1 MNCPNCGSPL
11 TETEFFCSSCGSPV
25 LETPQK
31 QSRTPADKAPMKEG
45 ERVTPN
51 ITRGQD
57 GKYRWIYSM
66 SLFKNPTM
74 FVLVWKIFFFII
86 LGIFAFM
93 LIIDLI
99 EGSLDTEVF
108 LNMLKFL
115 GYFILGM
122 TALVVISFLIYAAIM
137 GGKYIVMFTMDE
149 NGINHEQVPTQA
161 KKARKIGEAAVI
173 ASLLAG
179 NRGGLSAGMAAS
191 KTSMYSDFSRVR
203 KIKPCPRRHLIKI
216 RQTISNNQV
225 YAAPEDYDFVLDFI
239 TQRVGSMS
247 PKYKR

>member
-1 MNCPNCGSPL
+1 MKCPKCGNPL
-11 TETEFFCSSCGSPV
+11 RETEFFCSACGSPV
-25 LETPQK
+25 GDVPQK
-31 QSRTPADKAPMKEG
+31 QRRDSADKVPMNEG

-51 ITRGQD
+51 IVLGQD

-66 SLFKNPTM
+66 SLFKNPTI
-74 FVLVWKIFFFII
+74 FILVWKIFFFVI

-93 LIIDLI
+93 LIVDAI
-99 EGSLDTEVF
+99 EGNLDTEVF

-115 GYFILGM
+115 GYFMLGM

-149 NGINHEQVPTQA
+149 NGINHEQVPSQA

-179 NRGGLSAGMAAS
+179 NHGGLSAGMAAS
-191 KTSMYSDFSRVR
+191 RTSMYSDFSRVHR
-203 KIKPCPRRHLIKI
+203 IKSCPRRHLIKI